1 MPASLTATSAPEDRP
16 LAQAKAADGTR
27 LYYESQGSG
36 PPIVFVHELAG
47 TCHSF
52 DLQVA
57 ALKDRYR
64 CIAFN
69 ARGYPPSDVPASAE
83 SYSQDIAAEDIGAVL
98 DAAGERDAHV
108 MGVSMGSAAALQF
121 ALAHPQRV
129 RSAILCSIGSGSD
142 AKPDEY
148 VANMEAMA
156 ARVEKNGMDQIRQNF
171 TASPARQKLKEK
183 SPAEYRK
190 FLADLE
196 RFSVQGLA
204 NTMRCV
210 QKRGPPLYA
219 HKDKI
224 AAMRIPA
231 LVVLGG
237 IDQGCEKPSQFL
249 AATLP
254 GARLE
259 ILPNTG
265 HGVNVE
271 EPDRVNRLVAEF
283 VAAVEAR
290 R

>member
-1 MPASLTATSAPEDRP
+1 MP
-16 LAQAKAADGTR
+16 QAKAADGTS

-36 PPIVFVHELAG
+36 PPIIFVHELAG

-52 DLQVA
+52 DLQVV

-64 CIAFN
+64 CITFN

-83 SYSQDIAAEDIGAVL
+83 SYSQYIAAADIGAVL
-98 DAAGERDAHV
+98 DAAGEKDAHV
-108 MGVSMGSAAALQF
+108 IGVSMGSAAALQF
-121 ALAHPQRV
+121 AIAHPSRV

-148 VANMEAMA
+148 VAAMEAMA
-156 ARVEKNGMDQIRQNF
+156 ARVEKNGMEQIRQNF

-183 SPAEYRK
+183 SPAEYQK

-196 RFSVQGLA
+196 RFSVRGLA
-204 NTMRCV
+204 NTMRGV
-210 QKRGPPLYA
+210 QKRRPPLYA
-219 HKDKI
+219 HKEKI
-224 AAMRIPA
+224 AALRVPA

-237 IDQGCEKPSQFL
+237 IDEGCNKPSHFL
-249 AATLP
+249 AETLP

-265 HGVNVE
+265 HGVNIE
-271 EPDRVNRLVAEF
+271 EPERVNRMVGEF
-283 VAAVEAR
+283 VAAVEVKR
-290 R
+290 K

>member
-1 MPASLTATSAPEDRP
+1 MP
-16 LAQAKAADGTR
+16 QAKAADGTS
-27 LYYESQGSG
+27 LYYESHGSG
-36 PPIVFVHELAG
+36 PAIIFVHELAG

-57 ALKDRYR
+57 ALKGSYR
-64 CIAFN
+64 CITFN
-69 ARGYPPSDVPASAE
+69 ARGYPPSDVPSAVD
-83 SYSQDIAAEDIGAVL
+83 SYSQDIAAEDIGTVL
-98 DAAGERDAHV
+98 DAAGEKDAHV

-121 ALAHPQRV
+121 AIAHPNRV

-171 TASPARQKLKEK
+171 TASPARHKLKDK
-183 SPAEYRK
+183 SPAEYQK

-196 RFSVQGLA
+196 RFSVQGLT
-204 NTMRCV
+204 NTMRGV
-210 QKRGPPLYA
+210 QKRRPPLYA

-224 AAMRIPA
+224 AALRVPA

-237 IDQGCEKPSQFL
+237 IDQGCEKPSHFL
-249 AATLP
+249 AETLP

-265 HGVNVE
+265 HGVNIE
-271 EPDRVNRLVAEF
+271 EPDRVNRMVGEF
-283 VAAVEAR
+283 VGAVEAKR

>member
-1 MPASLTATSAPEDRP
+1 MP
-16 LAQAKAADGTR
+16 QAKAADGTS

-36 PPIVFVHELAG
+36 PAIIFVHELAG

-57 ALKDRYR
+57 ALKGKYR
-64 CIAFN
+64 CVTFN
-69 ARGYPPSDVPASAE
+69 ARGYPPSDVPSEVA

-108 MGVSMGSAAALQF
+108 MGVSMGSAASLQF
-121 ALAHPQRV
+121 TIAHPERV

-148 VANMEAMA
+148 VANMEGMA

-183 SPAEYRK
+183 SPAEYQK

-196 RFSVQGLA
+196 RFSVQGLT
-204 NTMRCV
+204 NTMRGV
-210 QKRGPPLYA
+210 QKRRPPLYA
-219 HKDKI
+219 HKDQI
-224 AAMRIPA
+224 AALRVPA

-237 IDQGCEKPSQFL
+237 IDQGCEKPSHFL
-249 AATLP
+249 AETLP

-265 HGVNVE
+265 HGVNLE
-271 EPDRVNRLVAEF
+271 EPDRVNQMVAEF
-283 VAAVEAR
+283 IGAIEAR
-290 R
+290 RQ

>member
-1 MPASLTATSAPEDRP
+1 MPE
-16 LAQAKAADGTR
+16 AKAADGTT

-36 PPIVFVHELAG
+36 PAIVFVHELAG

-57 ALKDRYR
+57 ALKGRYR
-64 CIAFN
+64 CITFN
-69 ARGYPPSDVPASAE
+69 ARGYPPSAVPVAVE

-98 DAAGERDAHV
+98 DAAGEKDAHV

-121 ALAHPQRV
+121 ALAHPERV

-156 ARVEKNGMDQIRQNF
+156 ARVEKNGMEQIRQNF
-171 TASPARQKLKEK
+171 TTSPARLKLKEK
-183 SPAEYRK
+183 SPEEYAK
-190 FLADLE
+190 FLAE
-196 RFSVQGLA
+196 IEKFSVQGLT
-204 NTMRCV
+204 NTMRGV
-210 QKRGPPLYA
+210 QKRRPPLYA

-224 AAMRIPA
+224 GALRIPA

-237 IDQGCEKPSQFL
+237 IDQGCEKPSHFL
-249 AATLP
+249 AETLP

-265 HGVNVE
+265 HGVNLE
-271 EPDRVNRLVAEF
+271 EPDRVNQLVSEF
-283 VAAVEAR
+283 IGAVEAR

>member
-1 MPASLTATSAPEDRP
+1 MP
-16 LAQAKAADGTR
+16 QAKAADGTS
-27 LYYESQGSG
+27 LYYESHGSG
-36 PPIVFVHELAG
+36 PAIIFVHELAG

-57 ALKDRYR
+57 ALKGSYR
-64 CIAFN
+64 CITFN
-69 ARGYPPSDVPASAE
+69 ARGYPPSDVPSAVD
-83 SYSQDIAAEDIGAVL
+83 SYSQDIAAEDISTVL
-98 DAAGERDAHV
+98 DAAGEKDAHV

-121 ALAHPQRV
+121 AIAHPNRV

-171 TASPARQKLKEK
+171 TASPARHKLKDK
-183 SPAEYRK
+183 SPAEYQK

-196 RFSVQGLA
+196 RFSVQGLT
-204 NTMRCV
+204 NTMRGV
-210 QKRGPPLYA
+210 QKRRPPLYA

-224 AAMRIPA
+224 AALRVPA

-237 IDQGCEKPSQFL
+237 IDQGCEKPSHFL
-249 AATLP
+249 AETLP

-265 HGVNVE
+265 HGVNIE
-271 EPDRVNRLVAEF
+271 EPDRVNRMVGEF
-283 VAAVEAR
+283 VGAVEAKR

>member
-1 MPASLTATSAPEDRP
+1 MP
-16 LAQAKAADGTR
+16 QAKAADGTS

-36 PPIVFVHELAG
+36 PAIVFVHELAG

-57 ALKDRYR
+57 ALKSSYR
-64 CIAFN
+64 CITFN
-69 ARGYPPSDVPASAE
+69 ARGYPPSDVPGAIE

-98 DAAGERDAHV
+98 DAAGEKDAHV

-121 ALAHPQRV
+121 TIAHPGRV

-183 SPAEYRK
+183 SPAEYQK

-196 RFSVQGLA
+196 RFSVQGLT
-204 NTMRCV
+204 NTMRGV
-210 QKRGPPLYA
+210 QKRRPPLYT
-219 HKDKI
+219 HKDQI
-224 AAMRIPA
+224 AALRVPA

-237 IDQGCEKPSQFL
+237 IDQGCEKPSHFL
-249 AATLP
+249 AETLP

-265 HGVNVE
+265 HGVNIE
-271 EPDRVNRLVAEF
+271 EPDRVNRMVAEF
-283 VAAVEAR
+283 VGAVEAKR

>member
-1 MPASLTATSAPEDRP
+1 MP
-16 LAQAKAADGTR
+16 QAKTADGTS

-36 PPIVFVHELAG
+36 PAIIFVHELAG

-57 ALKDRYR
+57 SLKGSYR
-64 CIAFN
+64 CITFN
-69 ARGYPPSDVPASAE
+69 ARGYPPSDVPSAVD
-83 SYSQDIAAEDIGAVL
+83 SYSQDIAASDIGEVL
-98 DAAGERDAHV
+98 DAAGEKDAHV

-121 ALAHPQRV
+121 TIAHPGRV

-156 ARVEKNGMDQIRQNF
+156 TRVEKNGMDQIRQNF

-183 SPAEYRK
+183 SPAEYQK

-196 RFSVQGLA
+196 RFSVQGLT
-204 NTMRCV
+204 NTMRGV
-210 QKRGPPLYA
+210 QKRRPPLYT
-219 HKDKI
+219 HKDQI
-224 AAMRIPA
+224 AALRVPA

-237 IDQGCEKPSQFL
+237 IDQGCEKPSHFL
-249 AATLP
+249 AETLP

-265 HGVNVE
+265 HGVNIE
-271 EPDRVNRLVAEF
+271 EPDRVNRMVAEF
-283 VAAVEAR
+283 VGAVEAKR

>member
-1 MPASLTATSAPEDRP
+1 MAFATAS
-16 LAQAKAADGTR
+16 DGVR
-27 LYYESQGSG
+27 LFYEEAGTG
-36 PPIVFVHELAG
+36 TPIIFVHEFGGSHWSWEPQLNFFARR
-47 TCHSF
+47 H
-52 DLQVA
+52 
-57 ALKDRYR
+57 R
-64 CIAFN
+64 CITFA
-69 ARGYPPSDVPASAE
+69 ARGYPPSDVPGTVD

-98 DAAGERDAHV
+98 DAAGEKDAHV

-121 ALAHPQRV
+121 TIAHPNRV

-183 SPAEYRK
+183 SPAEYQR
-190 FLADLE
+190 FLAELE

-204 NTMRCV
+204 NTMRGV
-210 QKRGPPLYA
+210 QKRRPPLYA

-224 AAMRIPA
+224 AALRVPT

-237 IDQGCEKPSQFL
+237 IDQGCEKPSHFL
-249 AATLP
+249 AETLP

-259 ILPNTG
+259 ILANTG
-265 HGVNVE
+265 HGVNIE
-271 EPDRVNRLVAEF
+271 EPDRVNRMVAEF
-283 VAAVEAR
+283 VGAVEAKR
-290 R
+290 

>member
-1 MPASLTATSAPEDRP
+1 MP
-16 LAQAKAADGTR
+16 QAKAADGTS

-36 PPIVFVHELAG
+36 PAIIFVHELAG

-57 ALKDRYR
+57 ALRGSYR
-64 CIAFN
+64 CITFN
-69 ARGYPPSDVPASAE
+69 ARGYPPSDVPESVE
-83 SYSQDIAAEDIGAVL
+83 SYSQDIAASDIGAVL
-98 DAAGERDAHV
+98 DAAGEKDAHV

-121 ALAHPQRV
+121 TIAHPNRV

-183 SPAEYRK
+183 SPAEYQK

-196 RFSVQGLA
+196 RFSVQGLT
-204 NTMRCV
+204 NTIRGV
-210 QKRGPPLYA
+210 QKRRPPLYA
-219 HKDKI
+219 HKDQI
-224 AAMRIPA
+224 AALRVPT

-237 IDQGCEKPSQFL
+237 IDQGCEKPSHFL
-249 AATLP
+249 AETLP

-265 HGVNVE
+265 HGVNIE
-271 EPDRVNRLVAEF
+271 EPDRVNHMVAEF
-283 VAAVEAR
+283 IGAVEAKR
-290 R
+290 K